1 MKLAIYIMLF
11 SLLTYSTVQA
21 EVNVEAYQKAT
32 ATGGKA
38 AELMQAYVSG
48 VGRGYWLMNYSAKMF
63 CPPEAFI
70 AQGTNFT
77 AWINDMIRIGVAK
90 PDSNIELLLLVRLL
104 EVFPCKQ

>member
-1 MKLAIYIMLF
+1 MRIAICTLILLAIF
-11 SLLTYSTVQA
+11 STAKA
-21 EVNVEAYQKAT
+21 EVNVEAYQKTMEA
-32 ATGGKA
+32 GGNSA
-38 AELMQAYVSG
+38 ALMQAYISG

-77 AWINDMIRIGVAK
+77 AWINDMIRSGVAK
-90 PDSNIELLLLVRLL
+90 PDSNIEIALLVRLL